1 MGDGIGY
8 CSPVDWAESMAEFFH
23 HGNQAAFF
31 FLLSSAGPGCEG
43 ALTLSFETIQLK
55 FV

>member
-23 HGNQAAFF
+23 HENQAAF

-43 ALTLSFETIQLK
+43 ALPLSFETIQLK
-55 FV
+55 LV

>member
-8 CSPVDWAESMAEFFH
+8 CSPVGWAESMAEFFH
-23 HGNQAAFF
+23 HENQAAFF
-31 FLLSSAGPGCEG
+31 ALSAGPGCEG
-43 ALTLSFETIQLK
+43 ALTLSFESIQLK